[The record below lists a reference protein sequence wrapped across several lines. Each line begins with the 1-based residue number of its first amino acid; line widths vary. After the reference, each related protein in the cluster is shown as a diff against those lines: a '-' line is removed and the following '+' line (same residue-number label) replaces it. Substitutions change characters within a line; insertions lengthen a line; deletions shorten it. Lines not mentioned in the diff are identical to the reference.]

1 MSSGAAYTVLP
12 VELKYSTAVLSV
24 INVKNLT
31 V

>member
-1 MSSGAAYTVLP
+1 VIYG
-12 VELKYSTAVLSV
+12 